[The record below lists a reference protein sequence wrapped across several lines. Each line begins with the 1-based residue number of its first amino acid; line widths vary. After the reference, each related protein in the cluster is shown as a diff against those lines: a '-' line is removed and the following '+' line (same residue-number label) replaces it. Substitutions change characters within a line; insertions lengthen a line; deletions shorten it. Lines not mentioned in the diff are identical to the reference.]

1 MKELIVKVLEN
12 APLADGIYKLKFSLP
27 EKMCCLRCGKFVN
40 ISVGDSAH
48 LLRRPLAICEYD
60 EKSVTVCYQLKGSG
74 TKSLSKVKR
83 SISRQRVSV
92 VSSCTR

>member
-1 MKELIVKVLEN
+1 
-12 APLADGIYKLKFSLP
+12 
-27 EKMCCLRCGKFVN
+27 MCCLRCGKFVN

-74 TKSLSKVKR
+74 TKSLSKVRAANRFRAFCPSATGSR
-83 SISRQRVSV
+83 SKKTKSASL
-92 VSSCTR
+92 SSAAAWAYSP